1 MEGTHFAQ
9 EFESSPHEQ
18 CKPTQIEMLRPN
30 TVMEESLPLHK
41 PTDHPSSACGEISM
55 DKYSFEV
62 AARSP
67 GLDEDYIYSYEIS

>member
-1 MEGTHFAQ
+1 
-9 EFESSPHEQ
+9 
-18 CKPTQIEMLRPN
+18 MLRPN